1 MNKTEFIDVIKK
13 YIPISHTQIELIEK
27 YKTILQ
33 TENKKYNLTRLDKE
47 EIIYSHY
54 FLESIFPYFKSQIEF
69 NHKTILDIGSG
80 SGIPGVLIKIFFPHA
95 KVYLLESNSKKVN
108 FLKLLCN
115 ELGLIDISIINDRA
129 ETYIQNNYEKFDI
142 VTSRAVSE
150 LRKILE
156 LSAGYAKVNGL
167 ILEPKG
173 INWNV
178 EFENAKKIMD
188 ELDLSFSQ
196 NIEYQCNNKKQTLLV
211 FKKNKETNRKYP
223 RKWQAIL
230 NG

>member
-1 MNKTEFIDVIKK
+1 MNKNEFVNCIKE
-13 YIPISHTQIELIEK
+13 YICVSDDEIELIEK

-33 TENKKYNLTRLDKE
+33 IENKKYNLTRLDKE

-54 FLESIFPYFKSQIEF
+54 FLESILPYFKTKIDF
-69 NHKTILDIGSG
+69 NKKKILDIGSG
-80 SGIPGVLIKIFFPHA
+80 SGIPGILIKIFFPEA
-95 KVYLLESNSKKVN
+95 QVYLLESNLKKCK
-108 FLKLLCN
+108 FLSLLCN
-115 ELGLIDISIINDRA
+115 ELKLIDVIIINDRA
-129 ETYIQNNYEKFDI
+129 ESYIQGNYEKFDI

-173 INWNV
+173 INWNT
-178 EFENAKKIMD
+178 EFENAKEIMNK
-188 ELDLSFSQ
+188 LDLVLSQ
-196 NIEYQCNNKKQTLLV
+196 KIKYECNDKNQTLLI
-211 FKKNKETNRKYP
+211 FQKNKVTNRKYP